1 MLFSSST
8 LCSTGGSAARAARPP
23 SCMAV
28 ITLLRVSLPARTKL
42 ESRGPQRAVCAHAAH
57 ELQRCAGAPAAH
69 ACGLPAA
76 RLQRSCATALLG
88 SSRARAQSRGP
99 RRPLS
104 SAAPQRALQVA
115 RVAPCSSPVLPC
127 QHADKAQKKEKGK
140 KAAWG
145 RAPPAPAAGRAG
157 TRGAAGC
164 PPRSRACPGR
174 PGRCGRSGRGS
185 PRSPAPPAGT
195 CTPRGWSAAAR
206 APAGRSVSSA
216 GRALQG
222 GTLERSGKAACAL
235 RGPVICAGI
244 RARRPEGALM
254 TRKADRGAHQPCL
267 LRTAGRAQV
276 PARQSRCT

>member
-8 LCSTGGSAARAARPP
+8 LCSTGGSAACAARPP

-28 ITLLRVSLPARTKL
+28 KTLLRVSLPARTKL

-57 ELQRCAGAPAAH
+57 ELQRCASAPAAH
-69 ACGLPAA
+69 ACGLPVA

-104 SAAPQRALQVA
+104 SAAPQHALQVA
-115 RVAPCSSPVLPC
+115 RVAPCSNPVLPH
-127 QHADKAQKKEKGK
+127 QHADKEKIKEKRLHG
-140 KAAWG
+140 ATHRQLRRQVAQEPGVPPDVLHG
-145 RAPPAPAAGRAG
+145 RAPVRVGLEDAADQVAAVRAHQHL
-157 TRGAAGC
+157 R
-164 PPRSRACPGR
+164 RERVRRADGPLR
-174 PGRCGRSGRGS
+174 
-185 PRSPAPPAGT
+185 
-195 CTPRGWSAAAR
+195 AR
-206 APAGRSVSSA
+206 APAGRSARSA

-267 LRTAGRAQV
+267 LRTAGRAQA
-276 PARQSRCT
+276 PARHSCCT